1 MKKRNKKCLVSLLL
15 LLLGIMLIIL
25 GYCLELNLRELNV
38 ILVIFGILI
47 FLFGIA
53 SIEYYSEINSQ
64 NSDYINDIIMYR
76 KGYTT
81 ELRLPRNEIEDML
94 FRENADEKMIKEL
107 DSYLEYN
114 KSVKIFKDDYYENN
128 IKKLIKK

>member
-1 MKKRNKKCLVSLLL
+1 MFLATIS
-15 LLLGIMLIIL
+15 IIQ
-25 GYCLELNLRELNV
+25 YYLE
-38 ILVIFGILI
+38 ID
-47 FLFGIA
+47 
-53 SIEYYSEINSQ
+53 SQ

-76 KGYTT
+76 KGYTL
-81 ELRLPRNEIEDML
+81 ELRLPRTEIEDRL
-94 FRENADEKMIKEL
+94 FREYADEKMIREL

>member
-1 MKKRNKKCLVSLLL
+1 MKKCDKFIILTILLIL
-15 LLLGIMLIIL
+15 SILLIIL
-25 GYCLELNLRELNV
+25 GFCLELDLKVINV
-38 ILVIFGILI
+38 ILFIIGLIMFLATISVIQ
-47 FLFGIA
+47 
-53 SIEYYSEINSQ
+53 YYLEIDNQ
-64 NSDYINDIIMYR
+64 NDDYINDIIMYR

-94 FRENADEKMIKEL
+94 FRENADEKMIREL

-114 KSVKIFKDDYYENN
+114 KSVKIFKDNYYENN

>member
-94 FRENADEKMIKEL
+94 FRENADEKMIREL

-114 KSVKIFKDDYYENN
+114 KSVKIFKDNYYENN

>member
-1 MKKRNKKCLVSLLL
+1 MMKKCDKFIILTILLIL
-15 LLLGIMLIIL
+15 SILLIIL
-25 GYCLELNLRELNV
+25 GFCLELDLKVINV
-38 ILVIFGILI
+38 ILFIIGLI
-47 FLFGIA
+47 MFLATI
-53 SIEYYSEINSQ
+53 SIIQYYLEIDNQ

-76 KGYTT
+76 KGYTL
-81 ELRLPRNEIEDML
+81 ELRLPRTEIEDRL
-94 FRENADEKMIKEL
+94 FREYADEKMIKEL

>member
-1 MKKRNKKCLVSLLL
+1 MKKCDKFVILTILLIL
-15 LLLGIMLIIL
+15 SILLIIL
-25 GYCLELNLRELNV
+25 GFCLELNLKVINV
-38 ILVIFGILI
+38 ILFIIGLI
-47 FLFGIA
+47 MFLATI
-53 SIEYYSEINSQ
+53 SIIQYYLEIDSQ

-76 KGYTT
+76 KGYTL
-81 ELRLPRNEIEDML
+81 ELRLPRTEIEDRL
-94 FRENADEKMIKEL
+94 FREYADEKMIREL